1 MTAMVLHSVGREL
14 LKSKAVVV
22 RSKKAAQLITDERA
36 WGVAQVQSM
45 RAGFKT
51 EEKEIASEVLLSLR

>member
-1 MTAMVLHSVGREL
+1 MTAVVLHFVGRDY

-22 RSKKAAQLITDERA
+22 RSKKAAQLITDEKA
-36 WGVAQVQSM
+36 WGVAQIQSM

-51 EEKEIASEVLLSLR
+51 EEKEIASEVLLPLR